1 VTKMSAEKWLM
12 SVIFFIF
19 IALLLIFIREFV
31 ANAPYMWFL
40 YFIPLMLL
48 VAWAVHQI

>member
-1 VTKMSAEKWLM
+1 MAAEKWLM
-12 SVIFFIF
+12 SVIFLIF
-19 IALLLIFIREFV
+19 IALLFLFIREFV

>member
-1 VTKMSAEKWLM
+1 MSAEKWFF

-19 IALLLIFIREFV
+19 IAILFLFIRDFV
-31 ANAPYMWFL
+31 NSAPYMWFL

-48 VAWAVHQI
+48 VAWAVNQI

>member
-1 VTKMSAEKWLM
+1 MAAEKWLF

-19 IALLLIFIREFV
+19 IALLFLFIRDFV
-31 ANAPYMWFL
+31 TSAPYMWFL

-48 VAWAVHQI
+48 VAWAVHQL